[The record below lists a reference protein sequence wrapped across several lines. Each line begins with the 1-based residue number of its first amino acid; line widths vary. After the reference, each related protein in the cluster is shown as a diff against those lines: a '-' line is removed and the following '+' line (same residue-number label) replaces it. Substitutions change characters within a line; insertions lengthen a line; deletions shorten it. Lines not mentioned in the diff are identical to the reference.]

1 MHVTDITDNI
11 FLHSIHS
18 TNSINQFNPNRKTIM
33 TSIKIDNGV
42 MRTKDW
48 CATLDRSIIQSITR
62 NPRFET
68 IQQVLEGK
76 LPMHTHQRDL
86 VQLTT
91 GIFSDPKSDPTL
103 THKVLYCSPTGSG
116 KTSTVRLLID
126 GLARD
131 YPDAEPLSLNYKPT
145 DSGLNCRETL
155 MPSRNSAASVLI
167 LTVPCCDLLRRMV
180 SELAACRAN
189 AWCIRKMAHGYAG
202 FRMAACKSGQVHSSL
217 QRSGDEKSLY
227 RKQNKQDKSTQ
238 DIRDGDINPSPD
250 MLTELDRLAKVSRL
264 NRDVT
269 PGRCQVL
276 LCDIETT
283 RALVQAMHGPQTI
296 ETQTGSPSKHDGDFE
311 PTAPRKKPSVI
322 KFPDFLRPENCAL
335 FIDEPNF
342 GMGMSGHPMS
352 AFLQTRMSE
361 ILAQAPRITI
371 LASATLSTWTECDQ
385 WWRGNSSELDAY
397 LHRITADPYGQPFTK
412 LFVSTDSTIRL
423 VDPVSVFT
431 DSAATRAYIET
442 GSEKDK
448 GFLTRFFDSDKTARR
463 DILVPDLAA
472 MSHVTYTNDKVGS
485 ERKFTNM
492 KDLCPKT
499 GISLIYSNQPM
510 HTARRVC
517 GLLDDAKWQTAV
529 LHMTRLKTKTA
540 QQEKQRVKLEAKRK
554 PSDSDDDGPDTVTCQ
569 IGGLSFTADEIEE
582 ISAESL
588 TLIHFGV
595 VINTADIEPEIN
607 RIFQEVILSRPDESA
622 ENGWHPI
629 TILVCDYNG
638 LYGLD
643 CPGVSNVVICDD
655 LSDLPRDDL
664 IQGIGRLRVPGQVI
678 FESFRCIQR
687 LFRQPE
693 TPVGELISLECTRI
707 LTTTTET
714 SVSEL
719 SSLKRLV
726 KRPFAG
732 QVLSA
737 ASAVLELYLA
747 MLSLPEYSGLFKR
760 WRPVFDDYGAEYSEQ
775 EQAATI
781 ARLEGIQPCYA
792 PSRDH
797 VLKVLSVVFDFDDY
811 GTGF

>member
-1 MHVTDITDNI
+1 
-11 FLHSIHS
+11 
-18 TNSINQFNPNRKTIM
+18 M

-68 IQQVLEGK
+68 IQQVLDGK

-86 VQLTT
+86 VDLTCR
-91 GIFSDPKSDPTL
+91 IFADSAADPGL

-126 GLARD
+126 AMSRD
-131 YPDAEPLSLNYKPT
+131 YPD
-145 DSGLNCRETL
+145 
-155 MPSRNSAASVLI
+155 SVLI
-167 LTVPCCDLLRRMV
+167 LTVPCSDLLRRMV
-180 SELAACRAN
+180 SELAACHAN

-202 FRMAACKSGQVHSSL
+202 FRMAACKSGQVHDSL
-217 QRSGDEKSLY
+217 RRRGDEKSLY
-227 RKQNKQDKSTQ
+227 RKQNKHDKSTQ

-283 RALVQAMHGPQTI
+283 RALVQAMHDP
-296 ETQTGSPSKHDGDFE
+296 
-311 PTAPRKKPSVI
+311 PRPITEDMDDKAKKNLP
-322 KFPDFLRPENCAL
+322 KFPDFLRPENCCL

-352 AFLQTRMSE
+352 VVLQVRMSE

-371 LASATLSTWTECDQ
+371 LASATLSTWTECDP
-385 WWRGNSSELDAY
+385 WWRGNSSELDDY

-412 LFVSTDSTIRL
+412 LFVSADSTIRL
-423 VDPVSVFT
+423 VDPVSVFE
-431 DSAATRAYIET
+431 DSIAVKSYIET

-448 GFLTRFFDSDKTARR
+448 GFLTRFFDSDKTARKEVL
-463 DILVPDLAA
+463 IPSLAA
-472 MSHVTYTNDKVGS
+472 LSHVTYSYDKMSS
-485 ERKFTNM
+485 ERKFTNL

-517 GLLDDAKWQTAV
+517 GLLDDAKWQAAV
-529 LHMTRLKTKTA
+529 LSMTRLKTKTA
-540 QQEKQRVKLEAKRK
+540 QQEKQRAKLESKRK
-554 PSDSDDDGPDTVTCQ
+554 PSDSDDDGPDVVSVQ
-569 IGGLSFTADEIEE
+569 IGGLSFTADEIAD

-588 TLIHFGV
+588 TLIHFGI

-643 CPGVSNVVICDD
+643 CPGVINVVICDD

-693 TPVGELISLECTRI
+693 TLVGELIQQECTRI
-707 LTTTTET
+707 LTTGTPAAGL
-714 SVSEL
+714 EL

-747 MLSLPEYSGLFKR
+747 MLSQPEYSALFKR
-760 WRPVFDDYGAEYSEQ
+760 WRPLFEDYGAEYSEQ

-797 VLKVLSVVFDFDDY
+797 VLKVLSVVFDFDD
-811 GTGF
+811 

>member
-1 MHVTDITDNI
+1 
-11 FLHSIHS
+11 
-18 TNSINQFNPNRKTIM
+18 M

-68 IQQVLEGK
+68 IQQVLDGK

-91 GIFSDPKSDPTL
+91 GIFSDPKSDPTM

-116 KTSTVRLLID
+116 KTSTVRLLMDAIS
-126 GLARD
+126 RD
-131 YPDAEPLSLNYKPT
+131 YPD
-145 DSGLNCRETL
+145 G
-155 MPSRNSAASVLI
+155 VLI
-167 LTVPCCDLLRRMV
+167 LTVPCSDLLRRMV
-180 SELAACRAN
+180 SELAACHAN
-189 AWCIRKMAHGYAG
+189 AWCIRKMARGYAG
-202 FRMAACKSGQVHSSL
+202 FRMAACKSGQVHESL
-217 QRSGDEKSLY
+217 RRKGDAQSLY

-238 DIRDGDINPSPD
+238 DIRDEITSPD
-250 MLTELDRLAKVSRL
+250 MLTELDRLAKVSLL
-264 NRDVT
+264 NRDII

-276 LCDIETT
+276 LCDIESI
-283 RALVQAMHGPQTI
+283 RALVQAMHGPPMPIT
-296 ETQTGSPSKHDGDFE
+296 EDMDDK
-311 PTAPRKKPSVI
+311 AKKKLP
-322 KFPDFLRPENCAL
+322 KFPDFLRPENCCL
-335 FIDEPNF
+335 FVDEPNF

-352 AFLQTRMSE
+352 AVLQTRMSE
-361 ILAQAPRITI
+361 ILQLAPRITI
-371 LASATLSTWTECDQ
+371 LASATLSTWTECDP
-385 WWRGNSSELDAY
+385 WWRGNSPDSESF
-397 LHRITADPYGQPFTK
+397 LHRITANPYGQPYTK
-412 LFVSTDSTIRL
+412 LFLSTGSAIHSI
-423 VDPVSVFT
+423 DPVSVFPDT
-431 DSAATRAYIET
+431 ANMQVYIET

-448 GFLTRFFDSDKTARR
+448 GFLTRFFDSDKTTRQSKL
-463 DILVPDLAA
+463 IPDLTALTDDTVA
-472 MSHVTYTNDKVGS
+472 YTYDKAGS

-517 GLLDDAKWQTAV
+517 GLLDDAKWQAAV

-540 QQEKQRVKLEAKRK
+540 QQEKQRAKLEAKRK
-554 PSDSDDDGPDTVTCQ
+554 PSDSDDDGPDAVTCQ
-569 IGGLSFTADEIEE
+569 IGGLTFTADEIED

-588 TLIHFGV
+588 TLVHFGV

-629 TILVCDYNG
+629 TILICDYNG

-693 TPVGELISLECTRI
+693 TPVSELITNECTRI
-707 LTTTTET
+707 LTSGTPG
-714 SVSEL
+714 SEL
-719 SSLKRLV
+719 MSLKRFV

-737 ASAVLELYLA
+737 QSAVLELYLA
-747 MLSLPEYSGLFKR
+747 MLWLAEYSSMFKR
-760 WRPVFDDYGAEYSEQ
+760 WRPVFEDYGAEYTEQ
-775 EQAATI
+775 EQADTI
-781 ARLEGIQPCYA
+781 ARLDAIQPCYA
-792 PSRDH
+792 PPRDH
-797 VLKVLSVVFDFDDY
+797 VLNVLSMVFDFDD
-811 GTGF
+811 